1 MNSRERKMLD
11 ILKRGKEE
19 FGYVAVKAEFEAEG
33 TRVDE
38 LLRLLDI
45 ARRAD
50 LNVGLKIGGCE
61 AVRDLLESRQIGIEY
76 IIAPMVESVYAL
88 SKFIDAK
95 NKVYSEEEQKD
106 TDFLFNLETLNT
118 FPHLDDLA
126 AAAAAPGGVQGI
138 VFGRVDF
145 SLSHGLGRDDINSDQ
160 VTDYVLQTAKVCKKH
175 NLDMVVGGGVSMDSL
190 PALRRIAEIH
200 LTRFETRKIIYDGAA
215 AYQPNMEKGL
225 LNAVHFE
232 LLWLQ
237 NKRDYYGFIE
247 REDAKRID
255 MLESR
260 WKVLNQQS
268 E

>member
-11 ILKRGKEE
+11 ILKRGKNE
-19 FGYVAVKAEFEAEG
+19 FGYVGVKAEFEAEG

-50 LNVGLKIGGCE
+50 LKFALKIGGCE
-61 AVRDLLESRQIGIEY
+61 AVRDLLESRQIGIDY

-95 NKVYSEEEQKD
+95 NKVYSAEEQQD

-118 FPHLDDLA
+118 FAYLDALA
-126 AAAAAPGGVQGI
+126 ATAAAPGGIQGI

-145 SLSHGLGRDDINSDQ
+145 SLSHGLSRDDINSDQ
-160 VTDYVLQTAKVCKKH
+160 ITDYILKTAKVCKQH
-175 NLDMVVGGGVSMDSL
+175 NLDMVIGGGVSMDSL
-190 PALRRIAEIH
+190 PALRRMAEVL
-200 LTRFETRKIIYDGAA
+200 LTRFETRKVIFDGAFA
-215 AYQPNMEKGL
+215 NKPNMETGL

-237 NKRDYYGFIE
+237 NKRDYYGIIE

-260 WKVLNQQS
+260 WKVLNR
-268 E
+268 

>member
-19 FGYVAVKAEFEAEG
+19 FGYVAVKAEYEAEG

-45 ARRAD
+45 ARRAG
-50 LNVGLKIGGCE
+50 VKIALKIGGCE
-61 AVRDLLESRQIGIEY
+61 AVRDLQESRQIGVDY

-106 TDFLFNLETLNT
+106 TSFLFNLETLNT
-118 FPHLDDLA
+118 FGHLDALA
-126 AAAAAPGGVQGI
+126 ATAAKGRLQGI

-145 SLSHGLGRDDINSDQ
+145 SLSHGLSRDDINSEQ
-160 VTDYVLQTAKVCKKH
+160 VTKYILQTSTVCKQH
-175 NLDMVVGGGVSMDSL
+175 GLDMVVGGGVSMESL
-190 PALRRIAEIH
+190 PVLRRMAEVH
-200 LTRFETRKIIYDGAA
+200 LARFETRKVVFDGASA
-215 AYQPNMEKGL
+215 NRPNMEKGL

-260 WKVLNQQS
+260 WKVLNQ
-268 E
+268 

>member
-19 FGYVAVKAEFEAEG
+19 FGYVAVKAEYEAEG

-45 ARRAD
+45 ARRAG
-50 LNVGLKIGGCE
+50 VKIALKIGGCE
-61 AVRDLLESRQIGIEY
+61 AVRDLQESRQIGVDF

-95 NKVYSEEEQKD
+95 NKVYSEEERND
-106 TDFLFNLETLNT
+106 TSFLFNLETLNT
-118 FPHLDDLA
+118 FAHLDALA
-126 AAAAAPGGVQGI
+126 ATAAKGRLQGI

-145 SLSHGLGRDDINSDQ
+145 SLSHGLSRDDINSEQ
-160 VTDYVLQTAKVCKKH
+160 VTKYILQTASVCKQH
-175 NLDMVVGGGVSMDSL
+175 GLDMVVGGGVSMESL
-190 PALRRIAEIH
+190 PVLRRMADVH
-200 LTRFETRKIIYDGAA
+200 LSRFETRKVVFDGASA
-215 AYQPNMEKGL
+215 NRPNMEKGL

-260 WKVLNQQS
+260 WKVLNQ
-268 E
+268 

>member
-118 FPHLDDLA
+118 FAHLDALA
-126 AAAAAPGGVQGI
+126 EAAAAPGGVQGI

-145 SLSHGLGRDDINSDQ
+145 SLSHGLNRDDINSDQ
-160 VTDYVLQTAKVCKKH
+160 VTEYVLKTAQACKKH

-190 PALRRIAEIH
+190 PALRRMAEIH
-200 LTRFETRKIIYDGAA
+200 LTRFETRKIIFSGASA
-215 AYQPNMEKGL
+215 NQPHMEKGL

-260 WKVLNQQS
+260 WKVLNQ
-268 E
+268 

>member
-1 MNSRERKMLD
+1 MNQREHKMRD

-19 FGYVAVKAEFEAEG
+19 FGYVAVKAEYEAEG

-50 LNVGLKIGGCE
+50 MKVALKIGGCE
-61 AVRDLLESRQIGIEY
+61 AVRDLLESRQIGVDY
-76 IIAPMVESVYAL
+76 IIAPMVESAYAL

-95 NKVYSEEEQKD
+95 NKVYSEDEQKD

-118 FPHLDDLA
+118 FGNLESMA
-126 AAAAAPGGVQGI
+126 AAASSGGLQGI

-145 SLSHGLGRDDINSDQ
+145 SMSHGLSRDDINSDQ
-160 VTDYVLQTAKVCKKH
+160 ITKYVLRTAEVCKQH

-190 PALRRIAEIH
+190 PALRRMAEVH
-200 LTRFETRKIIYDGAA
+200 LTRFETRKVVFDGASA
-215 AYQPNMEKGL
+215 NRPNMEKGL

-260 WKVLNQQS
+260 WKVLNQ
-268 E
+268 

>member
-1 MNSRERKMLD
+1 MNNRERKMLD
-11 ILKRGKEE
+11 ILKRGKNE
-19 FGYVAVKAEFEAEG
+19 FGYIAVKAEFEAEG

-38 LLRLLDI
+38 LLRLIDI

-50 LNVGLKIGGCE
+50 LKFALKIGGCE
-61 AVRDLLESRQIGIEY
+61 AVRDLLESRQIGVDF

-95 NKVYSEEEQKD
+95 NNVYSAEEQKD
-106 TDFLFNLETLNT
+106 VDFLFNLETLNT
-118 FPHLDDLA
+118 FAHLDALA
-126 AAAAAPGGVQGI
+126 ETAAAPSGLQGI

-145 SLSHGLGRDDINSDQ
+145 SLSHGLSRDDINSEQ
-160 VTDYVLQTAKVCKKH
+160 ITDYILKTAKVCKQH

-190 PALRRIAEIH
+190 SALRRMAEVH
-200 LTRFETRKIIYDGAA
+200 LTRFETRKVVFDGAFVN
-215 AYQPNMEKGL
+215 QPNMEMGL

-237 NKRDYYGFIE
+237 NKRDYYGVIE

-260 WKVLNQQS
+260 WKVLNK
-268 E
+268 